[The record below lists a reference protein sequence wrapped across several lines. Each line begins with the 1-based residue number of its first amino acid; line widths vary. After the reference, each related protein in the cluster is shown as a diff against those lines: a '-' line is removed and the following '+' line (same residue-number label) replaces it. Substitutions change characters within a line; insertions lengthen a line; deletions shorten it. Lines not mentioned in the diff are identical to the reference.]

1 MTSQRNMNSG
11 QKMKRYIQYQMMFV
25 MNFLFEAHSSPTSLT
40 NNMFIVII
48 AVSVATAI
56 LAVVITVCF
65 TRYFLKRKKRQRRR
79 EIAQGEAV

>member
-1 MTSQRNMNSG
+1 MKCG
-11 QKMKRYIQYQMMFV
+11 QKMKRYTQYQKMFI
-25 MNFLFEAHSSPTSLT
+25 MNFLFVAHSSSISLT
-40 NNMFIVII
+40 NNMLIVVIG
-48 AVSVATAI
+48 VSVATAI